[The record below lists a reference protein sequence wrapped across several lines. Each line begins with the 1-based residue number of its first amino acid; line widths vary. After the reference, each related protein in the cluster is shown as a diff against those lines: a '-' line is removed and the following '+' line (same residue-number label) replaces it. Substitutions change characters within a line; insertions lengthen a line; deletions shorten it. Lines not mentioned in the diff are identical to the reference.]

1 MRFTIYRYAAV
12 ANVAAWTGTP
22 DADDAPLAFRGDYA
36 TACAL
41 LIRRDN
47 RRATLEHY
55 SDALTVA
62 AYLPGVAIW
71 SYLIVQ
77 LLP

>member
-1 MRFTIYRYAAV
+1 MRAATR
-12 ANVAAWTGTP
+12 AER
-22 DADDAPLAFRGDYA
+22 RGDYA
-36 TACAL
+36 AACAL

-47 RRATLEHY
+47 RRATVYHY
-55 SDALTVA
+55 RHALIIA

>member
-1 MRFTIYRYAAV
+1 MGRDRVMRAITRAER
-12 ANVAAWTGTP
+12 
-22 DADDAPLAFRGDYA
+22 RGDYA
-36 TACAL
+36 LACQL

-47 RRATLEHY
+47 RRATLYHY
-55 SDALTVA
+55 RHPLIIA
-62 AYLPGVAIW
+62 AYVPGIAVW

>member
-1 MRFTIYRYAAV
+1 MRAATR
-12 ANVAAWTGTP
+12 AER
-22 DADDAPLAFRGDYA
+22 RGDYA

-47 RRATLEHY
+47 RRATLHHY
-55 SDALTVA
+55 RHALILA